1 MKKTNIFKTIAGSSF
16 FWIILSLLIAVFMWT
31 YVASQDT
38 EEFKKTFTGV
48 RVELAGEDILRNSRN
63 MVITNVSTPTVNVE
77 VVGPRRIVSALD
89 EDDLVAQIDVS
100 KLTLAAVTTQT
111 YKIIFPDGIDT
122 SSLSTLSRTPETIV
136 FTVSELITKAVPV
149 RGSFEGNSVEGYV
162 AEAPVFTPSV
172 VMVSGPEIYL
182 KNVQYAWLTF
192 GAGEEVDHTITRTV
206 PFTLRDNND
215 EDYYNDMISSDT
227 NEIEARLTIIR
238 QKVVPL
244 GVTIEYASGATP
256 ENTKVTIEPASVTL
270 SGDSELLDALNQI
283 VLASIDTTDFTTSF
297 TETYLIRIDDGLIN
311 QSGVTEAKVTVE
323 LSDLVTDKFIV
334 RNIAFSNLTDGYEAE
349 VITSAITVTLR
360 GPEEQLMALKA
371 ENIRA
376 VIDLH
381 DYINST
387 GSFTLTPKIYVDGFS
402 DVGVIG
408 EVPQVSI
415 VLSEVEEETQP

>member
-1 MKKTNIFKTIAGSSF
+1 MKKNNLLKTITNSPIL
-16 FWIILSLLIAVFMWT
+16 WIVLSLLIAVFMWT

-38 EEFKKTFTGV
+38 EDFKKTFTGV
-48 RVELAGEDILRNSRN
+48 RVQLVGEDILRNSRN

-111 YKIIFPDGIDT
+111 YKIIFPDGTDT
-122 SSLSTLSRTPETIV
+122 SSLSTLSRTPDTVV
-136 FTVSELITKAVPV
+136 FTVSELIDKQIPV
-149 RGSFEGNSVEGYV
+149 RGSFEGNSLEGYV
-162 AEAPVFTPSV
+162 AEAPVFTPATIT
-172 VMVSGPEIYL
+172 VSGPEVYL
-182 KNVQYAWLTF
+182 KNIKYAWLTF

-206 PFTLRDNND
+206 PFVLRDNND

-244 GVTIEYASGATP
+244 EVSIEYASGATP
-256 ENTKVTIEPASVTL
+256 DNTKVTIEPESITL
-270 SGDSELLDALNQI
+270 SGDSELLDAMNQI
-283 VLASIDTTDFTTSF
+283 VLATINTKDFSSSF

-323 LSDLVTDKFIV
+323 LSDLVSNKFII
-334 RNIAFSNLTDGYEAE
+334 RNIAYVNLTEGYEAE
-349 VITSAITVTLR
+349 LITSAITVTLR
-360 GPEEQLMALKA
+360 GPEDQILALKA

-376 VIDLH
+376 VVDLE
-381 DYINST
+381 DYLNST
-387 GSFTLTPKIYVDGFS
+387 GTFNLTPKIYVDGFP
-402 DVGVIG
+402 DVGEVG
-408 EVPQVSI
+408 EVPQISI
-415 VLSEVEEETQP
+415 ALKESEGNS